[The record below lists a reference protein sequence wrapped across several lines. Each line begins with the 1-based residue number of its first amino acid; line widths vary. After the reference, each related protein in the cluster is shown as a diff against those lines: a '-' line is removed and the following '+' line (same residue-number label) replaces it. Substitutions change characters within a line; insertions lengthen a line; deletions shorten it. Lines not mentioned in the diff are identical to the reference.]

1 MIDDTLFE
9 AEEKMDK
16 AVTVAQEDFS
26 NIRTGRV
33 TPSVFSKLTA
43 EYYGTQTPLN
53 QLASFHVPEPRMITI
68 QPFDKGSIGRH
79 REGDQEQRPG
89 RQPHQRRRAHP
100 RGLPRADR
108 GAPP

>member
-1 MIDDTLFE
+1 MIDDTLLE

-33 TPSVFSKLTA
+33 TPSIFSKITA

-68 QPFDKGSIGRH
+68 SPSTRDLCPPS
-79 REGDQEQRPG
+79 
-89 RQPHQRRRAHP
+89 RRRSGTATSGSTRP
-100 RGLPRADR
+100 TTACLSGWSSPS
-108 GAPP
+108 